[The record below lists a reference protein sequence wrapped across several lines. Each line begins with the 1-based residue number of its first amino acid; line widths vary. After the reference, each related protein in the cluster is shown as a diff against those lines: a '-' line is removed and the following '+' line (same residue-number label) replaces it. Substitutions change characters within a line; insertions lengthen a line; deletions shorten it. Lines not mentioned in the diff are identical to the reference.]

1 MNRAVCAVLVLVLV
15 AAAGP
20 ALAKKA
26 DDADVKEL
34 LANLK
39 KPDPDDRR
47 KAAEAICELCKDG
60 DADFGG
66 VIPMLI
72 DALKDKDA
80 IVRGEIAES
89 LGFIGPDAK
98 AAIPAV
104 RALLKDPIPEVR
116 SKAAFALGGFGE
128 DAKAAVPDL
137 VKLFKDKDERVRAEA
152 AEVLGNIGP
161 DSKDAVALTAA
172 LKDRNKDVRKN
183 AAEAIK
189 KIEGK

>member
-1 MNRAVCAVLVLVLV
+1 MHRALCAVLVLGL
-15 AAAGP
+15 AAASGP
-20 ALAKKA
+20 ARVKRA

-47 KAAEAICELCKDG
+47 KAAEAICDLCKNGDG
-60 DADFGG
+60 DFSGA
-66 VIPMLI
+66 IPMLI

-80 IVRGEIAES
+80 VVRGEIAES

-98 AAIPAV
+98 AATPAV
-104 RALLKDPIPEVR
+104 RALLRDSIPEVR

-137 VKLFKDKDERVRAEA
+137 IGLFKDKDERVRASA
-152 AEVLGNIGP
+152 AAGVGGP
-161 DSKDAVALTAA
+161 CRSS
-172 LKDRNKDVRKN
+172 RRRRSR
-183 AAEAIK
+183 
-189 KIEGK
+189 